1 MSAWLRLRGHCWWSE
16 RELAQDAFWRRD
28 VRYQDRRGTAR
39 VTHRPDLALQ
49 IAGRPAAIEVE
60 LQRKTRA
67 RLIGILSM
75 YAEHSDGEDAPLY
88 GVLYV
93 CDRDD
98 VADAVRRAAMDAG
111 LHPPA
116 ISFRTLH
123 DVIEQTR
130 TARRSGEVATPVG
143 RGGAR

>member
-1 MSAWLRLRGHCWWSE
+1 
-16 RELAQDAFWRRD
+16 

-39 VTHRPDLALQ
+39 VTHRPDLALR

-67 RLIGILSM
+67 RLIAILSM
-75 YAEHSDGEDAPLY
+75 YAEHSDGEDAALY

-93 CDRDD
+93 CDRAE
-98 VADAVRRAAMDAG
+98 VADAVKRAAVDAG
-111 LHPPA
+111 LYAPA

-123 DVIEQTR
+123 DVIEQAR
-130 TARRSGEVATPVG
+130 TARRSREVAAHAG